1 MKECGVDK
9 RYTEEEMKLYSEYKN
24 LCDYIKKVMK
34 LNRLITSSK
43 LLFKEDETD
52 NWITIFRE
60 HKTL

>member
-1 MKECGVDK
+1 MKECSVDK

-52 NWITIFRE
+52 N
-60 HKTL
+60 